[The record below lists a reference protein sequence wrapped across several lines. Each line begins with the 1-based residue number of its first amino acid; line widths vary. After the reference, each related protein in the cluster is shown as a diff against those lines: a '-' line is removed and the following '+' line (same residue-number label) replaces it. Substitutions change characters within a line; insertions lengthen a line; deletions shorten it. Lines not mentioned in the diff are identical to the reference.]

1 MKFNSAIISGLSLT
15 VLLVMYTLY
24 QSVSLSISQTAYL
37 KMIDYWLLFCLIIPF
52 IVFLME
58 MNCHL
63 KGAKFVEKCP
73 KNSKSWMK
81 EDEVKKLSYQ
91 KRGMCIIP
99 LFTLVFSGFYIVIAI
114 VMYNVHM

>member
-1 MKFNSAIISGLSLT
+1 MT

-58 MNCHL
+58 INWHL
-63 KGAKFVEKCP
+63 KGAKFVEKRS
-73 KNSKSWMK
+73 KNSNSWIK
-81 EDEVKKLSYQ
+81 EDGKRNEVKKLTYQ
-91 KRGMCIIP
+91 KRGMYIIP
-99 LFTLVFSGFYIVIAI
+99 LFTLVFSGFYIAMAV